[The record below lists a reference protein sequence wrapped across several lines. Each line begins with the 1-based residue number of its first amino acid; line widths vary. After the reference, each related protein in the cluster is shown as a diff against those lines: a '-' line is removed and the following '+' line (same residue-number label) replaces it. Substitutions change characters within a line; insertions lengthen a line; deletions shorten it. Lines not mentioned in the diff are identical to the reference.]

1 MMGTLRNSS
10 SKLFPDKYR
19 DRGGIGFFSTT
30 HAQNRSLQLVL
41 PFDHVNVSFSVSISL
56 QPPKT
61 THLISP
67 LSSLSSPDKQTD
79 IEHEESEIEVNDQS
93 TSVRVKFLLER
104 ECSFG
109 QQFFIVGDDPMIG
122 LWNPL
127 NGLQLNWSD
136 GHVWTVELDV
146 PIGKSIKYKFL
157 LKGDT
162 GKDILWQ
169 PGPDR
174 ILQTWATNKTITV
187 SEDWDNAD
195 LQKLAEEEPSSFLI
209 NTPISNP
216 EKAIVAENLTQPL
229 GSQANNI
236 EEDKED
242 PLPIGDNGSAMNVKD
257 MESKKDRGKMGS
269 YEGVPVLVPGLTPL
283 PIALTDDAEESTNE
297 VVKNFCTDGFDGA
310 GEAKVVKVVEM
321 LVVDMDLKEG
331 CENNSPNTK
340 ETTEMMFGDR
350 QEQCQDEQAE
360 KPQLAEELDQTNME
374 AIDNIVLENDIQW
387 GRKTLQRFLS
397 NLGIL

>member
-1 MMGTLRNSS
+1 
-10 SKLFPDKYR
+10 
-19 DRGGIGFFSTT
+19 
-30 HAQNRSLQLVL
+30 
-41 PFDHVNVSFSVSISL
+41 
-56 QPPKT
+56 
-61 THLISP
+61 
-67 LSSLSSPDKQTD
+67 
-79 IEHEESEIEVNDQS
+79 
-93 TSVRVKFLLER
+93 
-104 ECSFG
+104 
-109 QQFFIVGDDPMIG
+109 MIG

-136 GHVWTVELDV
+136 GHVWTVELVSNRSLSLDHGLIVRIFILNDRCFCWFVLQDV

-174 ILQTWATNKTITV
+174 ILQTWATDKTITV

-195 LQKLAEEEPSSFLI
+195 LQRLAEEEPGSFLI

-257 MESKKDRGKMGS
+257 MESKKDGGKMGS

-297 VVKNFCTDGFDGA
+297 VVKNFCADGFDGA
-310 GEAKVVKVVEM
+310 GEAKVVKVVEVKWLACVASFGLF
-321 LVVDMDLKEG
+321 LVLLYL
-331 CENNSPNTK
+331 TK
-340 ETTEMMFGDR
+340 R
-350 QEQCQDEQAE
+350 
-360 KPQLAEELDQTNME
+360 
-374 AIDNIVLENDIQW
+374 
-387 GRKTLQRFLS
+387 RFCFPYIRPLRMVED
-397 NLGIL
+397 